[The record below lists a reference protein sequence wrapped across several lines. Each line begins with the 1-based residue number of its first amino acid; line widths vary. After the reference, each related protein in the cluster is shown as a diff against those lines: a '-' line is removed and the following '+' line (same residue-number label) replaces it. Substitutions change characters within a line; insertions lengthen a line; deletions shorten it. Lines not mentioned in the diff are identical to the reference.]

1 MRVAWYDRTGPAHE
15 VLQLGDWPDPQPGP
29 GEVRVRV
36 AVSGANP
43 SDWKTRSG
51 VRPLMFPRVI
61 PHSDGAGT
69 IDRVGPGVPAERIG
83 ERVWLWNG
91 QWKRPHGTAAE
102 YIALPSEQAV
112 RLPDAVSFD
121 AGASLGIPAL
131 TAYRAVTIDGPVA
144 GQTVLVTGGAGAV
157 GLYAVQFA
165 RALGAARVLAT
176 VSTPEKAKLA
186 LSAGAEAAID
196 YRTEPVAERVLALTG
211 GRGVDRVVEVDLAAD
226 APLLPKILAE
236 NGLCA
241 VYGSDAQEIRMDF
254 GPMLFRGIALRF
266 FLVYALAAGP
276 RRQAIADI
284 TRWMEEGRIA
294 HPPVRHF
301 PLSAIAEAHE
311 AMEKGAIIGKA
322 LLTL

>member
-15 VLQLGDWPDPQPGP
+15 VLQLGDWPDPEPGP

-144 GQTVLVTGGAGAV
+144 GQTVLVTGGAGAG

>member
-102 YIALPSEQAV
+102 YIALPAEQAV